1 MKGIKV
7 FIFICIFFGLKPVMA
22 QDYALK
28 GLLLKDSTPVSNA
41 IIRIQGT
48 KGFSRSD
55 SSGRFLFRNIKNEKI
70 LLVIECVGFE
80 KKEQSV
86 MLKNLK
92 NQTLVIQLKE
102 EIAQIGEFVMTGT
115 MRKTTKNESPIVVE
129 SYNSS
134 FLKKNMTPNLFEALQ
149 TINGVR
155 PQINCSVCNTGDIHI
170 NGLEGPYTMVLIDG
184 MPIVSSL
191 ASVYGLSGIP
201 NAMIERIEI
210 VKGPASS
217 LYGSEAIG
225 GLINVITKKAEYA
238 PLVSFS
244 SMATSWHEF
253 NQDLS
258 FKLKINSKT
267 NLLTGINHFYN
278 SKIFDKNQDN
288 FTDIALQNRLS
299 IFNKIS
305 FERKEQ
311 REFNIGVR
319 FLTEDRWGG
328 ETQWQRPFRGG
339 DSVYG
344 ESVFT
349 NRLELIGVYQLPI
362 KEKVNLQFSYNAHHQ
377 NSAYGNTSYIA
388 KQNSF
393 FVQAVWQKKVKQYDF
408 LAGVALRQTTYRDNL
423 LSAFISDSLL
433 KNQAAWLPGLF
444 IQAEKKLSEA
454 HQVLTGIRFDYHPQH
469 GLIFTPRLA
478 YKYKHNPTTVLRLN
492 AGTGFRVVNLLTEE
506 HAVMTGAR
514 IIQVENVLKPEQSI
528 NTNFNYSK
536 TILLPKK
543 SMLNIEGSVFYNYF
557 QNRIVPNYDID
568 PNKII
573 FDNIDGYFYTF
584 GSSLSAHLIMQNGL
598 NANIGITAID
608 VQSIVNHEKIRPV
621 LTEQFSGTW
630 SIAYKLKRFKTL
642 IDYSGN
648 LYSPMRLPV
657 LSEDDP
663 RKVNSPWWSIQN
675 IQFTYQG
682 FKKMKIYGGIKNLL
696 NYTPNRGNPF
706 IIARANDPFDK
717 QVKYDIQGNVL
728 KTPENPYGM
737 TFDPTYIFAPN
748 QGIRY
753 FMGLSFDIN

>member
-1 MKGIKV
+1 MKHLKIILMV
-7 FIFICIFFGLKPVMA
+7 FLTIAFCKLSA
-22 QDYALK
+22 QGYALR
-28 GLLLKDSTPVSNA
+28 GLILKDSTPVSNA
-41 IIRIQGT
+41 IVRIQGM

-55 SSGRFLFRNIKNEKI
+55 SSGRFIIRDIKNEKI

-86 MLKNLK
+86 ILKNLN
-92 NQTLVIQLKE
+92 NQMLEIQLKE
-102 EIAQIGEFVMTGT
+102 EIAQIGEFVITGT
-115 MRKTTKNESPIVVE
+115 MRKTTRNESPIVVE
-129 SYNSS
+129 SFNSA

-225 GLINVITKKAEYA
+225 GLINVITKKAAYS
-238 PLVSFS
+238 PLVSFNT
-244 SMATSWHEF
+244 MATSWHEF

-278 SKIFDKNQDN
+278 AKIFDKNEDN

-299 IFNKIS
+299 VFNKIS
-305 FERKEQ
+305 FDRKEQ
-311 REFNIGVR
+311 REFSIGVR
-319 FLTEDRWGG
+319 FLAEDRWGG

-393 FVQAVWQKKVKQYDF
+393 FVQSVWQKKVKQYDF
-408 LAGVALRQTTYRDNL
+408 LSGIALQQTTYRDNL
-423 LSAFISDSLL
+423 LSALISDSLL
-433 KNQAAWLPGLF
+433 KNQAALLPGLF
-444 IQAEKKLSEA
+444 IQAEKKISEA
-454 HQVLTGIRFDYHPQH
+454 HQVLTGMRLDYHPQH
-469 GLIFTPRLA
+469 GLIFTPRFA

-506 HAVMTGAR
+506 HAMMTGAR
-514 IIQVENVLKPEQSI
+514 IIQVDNVLKPEQSI

-543 SMLNIEGSVFYNYF
+543 SILNIEGSVFYNYF

-573 FDNIDGYFYTF
+573 FDNLEGYFYTF
-584 GSSLSAHLIMQNGL
+584 GSSLSAHLILQNGL
-598 NANIGITAID
+598 NANVGITAID
-608 VQSIVNHEKIRPV
+608 VQSVVNQEKIRPV

-657 LSEDDP
+657 LGEDDP
-663 RKVNSPWWSIQN
+663 RKAYSPWWSIQN

-717 QVKYDIQGNVL
+717 QVQQDAQGGII

-748 QGIRY
+748 QGIRF
-753 FMGLSFDIN
+753 FMGLSFEIN